1 MNKEILR
8 LAIPNIISNI
18 SVPLLSSV
26 DTGLMGRLSAYHIG
40 AVGIGSMIF
49 NFIYWNFGFLRMGT
63 TGMTAQA
70 YGKKDEQAIIL
81 IWGRAMLVGLVI
93 ALLLLLGQW
102 PIQEIGIYLLN
113 VSEEQAPLV
122 RTYFSIRIWA
132 APATLGLYAIIG
144 WFFGLQNAIV
154 PLVLT
159 VSINILNI
167 ILSFFLVYYLKM
179 EVVGVALGTVI
190 AQYGGFILG
199 LIWMY
204 WKHRSYLSLME
215 KALVL
220 EISHLRRFLSVN
232 GDIFIRTF
240 LLTLSFAWF
249 YSFSAEYGA
258 QVLAVNVILLQLIGW
273 MSHGIDGFAFAT
285 ESLVG
290 KYAGAQQKEQV
301 WRAIRV
307 SFAWGLG
314 FAALYAIG
322 YGLFGQVI
330 FRLFTNQTEVLS
342 AAQPYL
348 IWIAVFPLLS
358 TPCYIWDGIFIGLT
372 ASKSMRNTMILAFA
386 IFGVSVYT
394 FGGTYGNHGLW
405 LALITFMIAR
415 GVIQHLFFLRK
426 GLALS

>member
-26 DTGLMGRLSAYHIG
+26 DTALMGRLSVYHIG
-40 AVGIGSMIF
+40 AVGVGSMIF

-70 YGKKDEQAIIL
+70 YGKNDDQAIIL

-93 ALLLLLGQW
+93 AFFLIIGQW
-102 PIQEIGIYLLN
+102 PIQELGIYFLN

-122 RTYFSIRIWA
+122 RTYFSIRVWA

-144 WFFGLQNAIV
+144 WYFGLQNAVV

-159 VSINILNI
+159 VSINILNVV
-167 ILSFFLVYYLKM
+167 LSFLLVYYLEM

-199 LIWMY
+199 LSWMY

-215 KALVL
+215 RALVL
-220 EISHLRRFLSVN
+220 EFQQLQRFLSIN

-249 YSFSAEYGA
+249 YSLSATYGA

-290 KYAGAQQKEQV
+290 KYVGAQQKEQA
-301 WRAIRV
+301 WRAIRL

-314 FAALYAIG
+314 FAMLYSIA
-322 YGLFGQVI
+322 YGLFGPTL
-330 FRLFTNQTEVLS
+330 FRLFTNQADVLS

-348 IWIAVFPLLS
+348 IWVAIFPLLG
-358 TPCYIWDGIFIGLT
+358 TPCYIWDGVFIGLT
-372 ASKSMRNTMILAFA
+372 ASKSMRNAMLLAF
-386 IFGVSVYT
+386 V
-394 FGGTYGNHGLW
+394 
-405 LALITFMIAR
+405 
-415 GVIQHLFFLRK
+415 FL
-426 GLALS
+426 G